1 MCERIESIANGRR
14 RPIAWPAGALRGI
27 MPAGRAWFLNKR
39 TMVELT
45 IDHNELDAALRRC
58 GSTWNAGQTH
68 GLLCSRLALAGADGA
83 SRWLAQVL
91 ADTDPENTLRS
102 ECQAML
108 EALCTS
114 TWQQLSERQSDFML
128 LLPDDDSA
136 QVRAEAMGQWCEG
149 FLHGLVSETH
159 GDKLRERLASDP
171 LSDIIKDLLEITR
184 ATVGDEADEQSNDS
198 AFAELVEYLRVA
210 AQLTYEELA
219 EFREPSSIQPQFD
232 SPTLH

>member
-1 MCERIESIANGRR
+1 M
-14 RPIAWPAGALRGI
+14 
-27 MPAGRAWFLNKR
+27 
-39 TMVELT
+39 ELT

-91 ADTDPENTLRS
+91 QDTDPENTLRT
-102 ECQAML
+102 ECEAML
-108 EALCTS
+108 DALCTA
-114 TWQQLSERQSDFML
+114 TWQQLSERQSEFML
-128 LLPDDDSA
+128 LLPDDDDSA
-136 QVRAEAMGQWCEG
+136 LVRTEAMGQWCEG

-184 ATVGDEADEQSNDS
+184 ATVGDEADEQGTEN
-198 AFAELVEYLRVA
+198 AFANLVEYLRVA

-219 EFREPSSIQPQFD
+219 EFREPDSTPPRHASS
-232 SPTLH
+232 TLH

>member
-1 MCERIESIANGRR
+1 
-14 RPIAWPAGALRGI
+14 
-27 MPAGRAWFLNKR
+27 
-39 TMVELT
+39 MVELT
-45 IDHNELDAALRRC
+45 IDHNELDAALHRC

-68 GLLCSRLALAGADGA
+68 GLLCSRLALAGAEGA

-91 ADTDPENTLRS
+91 ADTDPENTLCT
-102 ECQAML
+102 ECRAML

-128 LLPDDDSA
+128 LLPDDDDSA
-136 QVRAEAMGQWCEG
+136 QVRTEAMGQWCEG

-159 GDKLRERLASDP
+159 ADELRECLASDP

-184 ATVGDEADEQSNDS
+184 ASVGEEADEQATDN

-219 EFREPSSIQPQFD
+219 EFREPSSIQPQFN

>member
-1 MCERIESIANGRR
+1 
-14 RPIAWPAGALRGI
+14 
-27 MPAGRAWFLNKR
+27 
-39 TMVELT
+39 MVELT

-68 GLLCSRLALAGADGA
+68 GLLCSRLALAGAEGA

-91 ADTDPENTLRS
+91 ADTDPENTLCT

-128 LLPDDDSA
+128 LLPDDDDSA
-136 QVRAEAMGQWCEG
+136 QVRTEAMGQWCEG
-149 FLHGLVSETH
+149 FLHGLVSEAH
-159 GDKLRERLASDP
+159 GDELRERLASDP

-184 ATVGDEADEQSNDS
+184 ATVGEEADEQATDN

-219 EFREPSSIQPQFD
+219 EFREPSSNQPQFD

>member
-1 MCERIESIANGRR
+1 M
-14 RPIAWPAGALRGI
+14 
-27 MPAGRAWFLNKR
+27 
-39 TMVELT
+39 ELT

-68 GLLCSRLALAGADGA
+68 GLLCSRLALAGAEGA

-91 ADTDPENTLRS
+91 ADTDPENTLCT

-128 LLPDDDSA
+128 LLPDDDDSA
-136 QVRAEAMGQWCEG
+136 QVRTEAMGQWCEG
-149 FLHGLVSETH
+149 FLHGLVSEAH
-159 GDKLRERLASDP
+159 GDELRERLASDP

-184 ATVGDEADEQSNDS
+184 ASVGEEADEQATDN

-219 EFREPSSIQPQFD
+219 EFREPSSIQPQIN

>member
-1 MCERIESIANGRR
+1 
-14 RPIAWPAGALRGI
+14 
-27 MPAGRAWFLNKR
+27 
-39 TMVELT
+39 MVELT

-68 GLLCSRLALAGADGA
+68 GLLCSRLALAGAEGA

-91 ADTDPENTLRS
+91 ADTDPENTLCT

-114 TWQQLSERQSDFML
+114 TWKQLSERQSDFML
-128 LLPDDDSA
+128 LLPDDDDSA
-136 QVRAEAMGQWCEG
+136 QVRTEAMGQWCEG
-149 FLHGLVSETH
+149 FLHGLVSEAH
-159 GDKLRERLASDP
+159 GDELRERLASDP

-184 ATVGDEADEQSNDS
+184 ASVGEEADEQATDN
-198 AFAELVEYLRVA
+198 AFSELVEYLRVA

>member
-1 MCERIESIANGRR
+1 
-14 RPIAWPAGALRGI
+14 
-27 MPAGRAWFLNKR
+27 
-39 TMVELT
+39 MVELT

-68 GLLCSRLALAGADGA
+68 GLLCSRLALAGAEGA

-91 ADTDPENTLRS
+91 ADTDPENTLCT
-102 ECQAML
+102 ECRAML

-114 TWQQLSERQSDFML
+114 TWQQLSERQSDFIL
-128 LLPDDDSA
+128 LLPDDDDSA
-136 QVRAEAMGQWCEG
+136 QVRTEALGQWCEG

-159 GDKLRERLASDP
+159 GDELRERLASDP

-184 ATVGDEADEQSNDS
+184 ATVGLEADEQATDN

>member
-1 MCERIESIANGRR
+1 
-14 RPIAWPAGALRGI
+14 
-27 MPAGRAWFLNKR
+27 
-39 TMVELT
+39 MVELT

-68 GLLCSRLALAGADGA
+68 GLLCSRLALAGAEGA

-91 ADTDPENTLRS
+91 ADTDPENTLCT
-102 ECQAML
+102 ECRAML

-128 LLPDDDSA
+128 LLPDDDDSA
-136 QVRAEAMGQWCEG
+136 QVRTEAMGQWCEG
-149 FLHGLVSETH
+149 FLHGLVSEAH
-159 GDKLRERLASDP
+159 GDELRERLASDP

-184 ATVGDEADEQSNDS
+184 ASVGEEADEQATDN

-219 EFREPSSIQPQFD
+219 EFREPSSIQPQFN

>member
-1 MCERIESIANGRR
+1 M
-14 RPIAWPAGALRGI
+14 
-27 MPAGRAWFLNKR
+27 
-39 TMVELT
+39 ELT

-91 ADTDPENTLRS
+91 QDTDPENTLRT
-102 ECQAML
+102 ECEAML
-108 EALCTS
+108 DALCTA

-128 LLPDDDSA
+128 LLPDDDDSA
-136 QVRAEAMGQWCEG
+136 LVRTEAMGQWCEG

-184 ATVGDEADEQSNDS
+184 ATVGDEADEQGTEN
-198 AFAELVEYLRVA
+198 AFADLVEYLRVA

-219 EFREPSSIQPQFD
+219 EFREPDSTPPRHASS
-232 SPTLH
+232 TLH

>member
-1 MCERIESIANGRR
+1 M
-14 RPIAWPAGALRGI
+14 
-27 MPAGRAWFLNKR
+27 
-39 TMVELT
+39 ELT

-68 GLLCSRLALAGADGA
+68 GLLCSRLALAGGDGA

-91 ADTDPENTLRS
+91 QDTDPENTLRT
-102 ECQAML
+102 ECEAML
-108 EALCTS
+108 DALCTA
-114 TWQQLSERQSDFML
+114 TWQQLSQRQSDFML
-128 LLPDDDSA
+128 LLPDDDDSA
-136 QVRAEAMGQWCEG
+136 LVRTEAMGQWCEG

-184 ATVGDEADEQSNDS
+184 ATVGDEADEQGTEN
-198 AFAELVEYLRVA
+198 AFANLVEYLRVA

-219 EFREPSSIQPQFD
+219 EFREPDSTPPRHASS
-232 SPTLH
+232 TLH

>member
-1 MCERIESIANGRR
+1 
-14 RPIAWPAGALRGI
+14 
-27 MPAGRAWFLNKR
+27 
-39 TMVELT
+39 MVELT

-68 GLLCSRLALAGADGA
+68 GLLCSRLALAGAEGA

-91 ADTDPENTLRS
+91 ADTDPENTLCT

-114 TWQQLSERQSDFML
+114 TWQQLSERQSNFML
-128 LLPDDDSA
+128 LLPDDDDSA
-136 QVRAEAMGQWCEG
+136 QVRTEAMGQWCEG
-149 FLHGLVSETH
+149 FLHGLVSEAH
-159 GDKLRERLASDP
+159 GDELRERLASDP

-184 ATVGDEADEQSNDS
+184 ASVGEEADEQATDN
-198 AFAELVEYLRVA
+198 AFSELVEYLRVA

-219 EFREPSSIQPQFD
+219 EFREPSSIQPQLN

>member
-1 MCERIESIANGRR
+1 
-14 RPIAWPAGALRGI
+14 
-27 MPAGRAWFLNKR
+27 
-39 TMVELT
+39 MVELT

-68 GLLCSRLALAGADGA
+68 GLLCSRLALAGAEGA

-91 ADTDPENTLRS
+91 ADTDPENTLRT

-128 LLPDDDSA
+128 LLPDDDDSA
-136 QVRAEAMGQWCEG
+136 QVRTEAMGQWCEG
-149 FLHGLVSETH
+149 FLHGLVSEAH
-159 GDKLRERLASDP
+159 GDELRERLASDP

-184 ATVGDEADEQSNDS
+184 ASVGEEADEQATDN

-219 EFREPSSIQPQFD
+219 EFREPSSIQPQFN

>member
-1 MCERIESIANGRR
+1 
-14 RPIAWPAGALRGI
+14 
-27 MPAGRAWFLNKR
+27 
-39 TMVELT
+39 MVELT

-68 GLLCSRLALAGADGA
+68 GLLCSRLALAGAEGA

-91 ADTDPENTLRS
+91 ADTDPENTVCT

-128 LLPDDDSA
+128 LLPDDDDSP
-136 QVRAEAMGQWCEG
+136 QVRTEAMGQWCEG
-149 FLHGLVSETH
+149 FLHGLVSEAH
-159 GDKLRERLASDP
+159 GDELRECLASDP
-171 LSDIIKDLLEITR
+171 LSDIIKDLHEITR
-184 ATVGDEADEQSNDS
+184 ASVGEEADEQATDN
-198 AFAELVEYLRVA
+198 AFSELVEYLRVA

-219 EFREPSSIQPQFD
+219 EFREPSSNQPQFD

>member
-1 MCERIESIANGRR
+1 
-14 RPIAWPAGALRGI
+14 
-27 MPAGRAWFLNKR
+27 
-39 TMVELT
+39 MVELT

-68 GLLCSRLALAGADGA
+68 GLLCSRLALAGAEGA

-91 ADTDPENTLRS
+91 ADTDPENTLCT

-128 LLPDDDSA
+128 LLPDDDDSA
-136 QVRAEAMGQWCEG
+136 QVRTEAMGQWCEG

-159 GDKLRERLASDP
+159 GDELRERLASDP

-184 ATVGDEADEQSNDS
+184 ATVGEEADEQAADN
-198 AFAELVEYLRVA
+198 AFVELVEYLRVA

-219 EFREPSSIQPQFD
+219 EFREPSSIQPQFN